1 MKQGLSGNIAKAFIQ
16 SKLTLLLMIA
26 FLLIGAY
33 SAIFI
38 PREEEPQIDVPTAD
52 VFLSYPGASPKEVE
66 ARVLQPLE
74 KIISNIK
81 GVEYVYSTSM
91 TGQGMIIVQF
101 YVGEDVDRS
110 LVKLYNELMK
120 HMDKMPQGVSLPLV
134 KTRTI
139 DDVTVLGLTLWS
151 DKYNDYDLKQLGQVL
166 TNEIK
171 KIPDVAS
178 VAIIGGRSRQ
188 LSVALDNDK
197 MAKSHVDF
205 LSIAKQIQVSNAQLQ
220 AGSMVRSDTAF
231 FIETGNFLTS
241 RDEVEN
247 LIVGTNQ
254 GQPVYLKQVATVE
267 DGPEKS
273 SQYVFYGNGHH
284 NNLATNLNS
293 DYPAVTLSIA
303 KKKGADA
310 MRLSTR
316 IIAKVEHLKKELIPS
331 EVQLTVTRNYGETA
345 SQKVSELLLHLLVAI
360 IAVTGFVMLA
370 MGWRGG
376 LVVFLSVPVTFALTL
391 FSYYLLDYTLN
402 RITLFAL
409 VFITGIVVDDS
420 IVIAENMYRYFKMKR
435 FSFLKASIFAINE
448 VGNPTILATF
458 TVIAAVLPMAFV
470 SGMSGPYLSPMPIG
484 ASIAMMLSLV
494 VALTLTPYLGYI
506 FLRGQEGHKIKN
518 PANLE
523 HTKIYKLYVAL
534 INPLLESRWK
544 RWAFVMGTVAMLLG
558 SILFFYTKWV
568 TVKMLPFD
576 NKSEFQMVIDMPEGT
591 TLERTYV
598 VTQEIAQFLS
608 KQELV
613 KNYQGYVGTA
623 SPISFNGLMRH
634 YDLRNGENVADIQV
648 NLVDKQ
654 ERDIQSHEIV
664 KQLRP
669 AVQAIATKYGA
680 NVKMVEIPPGPPVL
694 STIVAEIYGPDYT
707 EQTRIA
713 SQVKELVSK
722 TPGAVDIDWMTES
735 DQVEFHFEV
744 DKDKAMRFGVAPAQ
758 ITAII
763 KSALSDMAVGI
774 LHDSVSFDPVNIV
787 LRLEDP
793 DKGSINQVEN
803 LNVLNQQGDPIRVAD
818 LVAVKKVIK
827 DKPIYRKNQK
837 RVVFVLAD
845 LAGRLEGP
853 FYAMMDISGKLKN
866 IQLPNGYELN
876 EMYNGQPEFEDNYTL
891 KWDGEWQITYD
902 MFRDLGMAFV
912 VVLVIIY
919 ILIVGWFQDFKV
931 PFVMLAPIPLSLIGI
946 VLGHWMLNAYFTAT
960 SLIGFI
966 ALAGVMV
973 RNSVLLIDFINIRL
987 KEGVPLKAAIIE
999 AGAVRITPILLT
1011 AGAVAFGAVIILFDP
1026 IFQGLAI
1033 SLMCGTI
1040 TSTFLTLLVV
1050 PLLYFKLLKKN
1061 HAAKVRDGDRKESGA
1076 FSIKAETVGGSI
1088 QD

>member
-1 MKQGLSGNIAKAFIQ
+1 MKEGLSGNIAKAFIK
-16 SKLTLLLMIA
+16 SKLTILLMIA
-26 FLLIGAY
+26 FLLIGGY
-33 SAIFI
+33 SAMFI

-52 VFLSYPGASPKEVE
+52 VFIRYPGASPKEVE

-74 KIISNIK
+74 KIISNVK

-91 TGQGMIIVQF
+91 NGEGMIIVQF
-101 YVGEDVDRS
+101 YVGEDVERS

-120 HMDKMPQGVSLPLV
+120 NIDKMPQGASVPLV

-139 DDVTVLGLTLWS
+139 DDVPVLGLTLWS
-151 DKYNDYDLKQLGQVL
+151 DKYNDYDLKQLGQAL

-171 KIPDVAS
+171 KVPDVAS
-178 VAIIGGRSRQ
+178 ISIIGGRSRQ
-188 LSVALDNDK
+188 VSVTLDKDK
-197 MAKSHVDF
+197 MAQIHVDF
-205 LSIAKQIQVSNAQLQ
+205 LSIAKQIHGNNAQLQ
-220 AGSMVRSDTAF
+220 AGNMVRADTTF
-231 FIETGNFLTS
+231 FIETGNFLTT

-254 GQPVYLKQVATVE
+254 GQPVYLRQVATVE
-267 DGPEKS
+267 DGAEKA
-273 SQYVFYGNGHH
+273 SQYVFYGNGHF
-284 NNLATNLNS
+284 NELATKFNS

-310 MRLSTR
+310 MSLSNR
-316 IIAKVEHLKKELIPS
+316 ILAKVEHLKKELIPS
-331 EVQLTVTRNYGETA
+331 EVQITVTRNYGETA
-345 SQKVSELLLHLLVAI
+345 SEKVSELLFHLLVAI

-420 IVIAENMYRYFKMKR
+420 IVIAENMHRYFKMKR
-435 FSFLKASIFAINE
+435 LPFLQAAIFAINE

-484 ASIAMMLSLV
+484 ASIAMMLSLI

-506 FLRGQEGHKIKN
+506 FLRGKERDKEKKTIT
-518 PANLE
+518 LE
-523 HTKIYKLYVAL
+523 QSKIYRLYKAV
-534 INPLLESRWK
+534 INPLLETRWK
-544 RWAFVMGTVAMLLG
+544 RWTFIIGTVIMLFG
-558 SILFFYTKWV
+558 SVLFFFTKWV
-568 TVKMLPFD
+568 TLKMLPFD
-576 NKSEFQMVIDMPEGT
+576 NKSEFQVVIDMPEGT
-591 TLERTYV
+591 TLERTYL
-598 VTQEIAQFLS
+598 VTQEIAQYLS

-634 YDLRNGENVADIQV
+634 YDLRYGNNVADIQV
-648 NLVDKQ
+648 NLVDKN
-654 ERDIQSHEIV
+654 ERNIQSHEIV
-664 KQLRP
+664 KQLRS
-669 AVQAIATKYGA
+669 AIQVIASKYDA
-680 NVKMVEIPPGPPVL
+680 NVKLVEIPPGPPVL
-694 STIVAEIYGPDYT
+694 STIVAEIYGPDHN

-713 SQVKELVSK
+713 SQLKELLSK

-735 DQVEFHFEV
+735 DQTEYRFEI
-744 DKDKAMRFGVAPAQ
+744 DKDKAMRYGVAPAQ

-763 KSALSDMAVGI
+763 HSALSSIPVGI
-774 LHDSVSFDPVNIV
+774 IHDPVSFDPVNIV
-787 LRLEDP
+787 LQLKDS
-793 DKGSINQVEN
+793 DKGSINEIKN
-803 LNVLNQQGDPIRVAD
+803 LNVINQLGNSIQIGD
-818 LVAVKKVIK
+818 LVQVIKIIK

-866 IQLPNGYELN
+866 IQLPKGYELK
-876 EMYNGQPEFEDNYTL
+876 EMYNGEPEFEDNYTL

-902 MFRDLGMAFV
+902 MFRDLGIAFV
-912 VVLVIIY
+912 AVLVIIY
-919 ILIVGWFQDFKV
+919 MLIVGWFQDFKV
-931 PFVMLAPIPLSLIGI
+931 PFVMLAAIPLSLIGI
-946 VLGHWMLNAYFTAT
+946 VIGHWMLDAYFTAT
-960 SLIGFI
+960 SMIGFI

-973 RNSVLLIDFINIRL
+973 RNSILLIDFINIRL
-987 KEGVPLKAAIIE
+987 KEGVPLKQAIIE
-999 AGAVRITPILLT
+999 AGAVRITPIVLT

-1033 SLMCGTI
+1033 SLMGGTI

-1050 PLLYFKLLKKN
+1050 PLIYFKLLK
-1061 HAAKVRDGDRKESGA
+1061 RKHLA
-1076 FSIKAETVGGSI
+1076 N
-1088 QD
+1088 